1 MEITKET
8 AENKMTI
15 RLKGRLETT
24 TAPKL
29 EEVVENELEEIT
41 ALTVNMAQVEY
52 VSSAG
57 LRVLL
62 AVEKKMKAKGG
73 TLIVEESAPAV
84 MDVFKITGFDKI
96 LTLR

>member
-8 AENKMTI
+8 AENRMTI
-15 RLKGRLETT
+15 RLKGRLETS

-29 EEVVENELEEIT
+29 EEVVENELGDII
-41 ALTVNMAQVEY
+41 ALTVRMGDVEY

-62 AVEKKMKAKGG
+62 AAEKKMKAKGG
-73 TLIVEESAPAV
+73 KMTVADIPPAV
-84 MDVFKITGFDKI
+84 LDVFKITGFDKI
-96 LTLR
+96 LTLQ

>member
-1 MEITKET
+1 MEIRKET
-8 AENKMTI
+8 VDNIMTI
-15 RLKGRLETT
+15 RLKGRLETS

-29 EEVVENELEEIT
+29 EEVVENELGELA

-62 AVEKKMKAKGG
+62 AAEKKMKAKGG
-73 TLIVEESAPAV
+73 TLVVEEAV
-84 MDVFKITGFDKI
+84 PTVRDVFKITGFDKI